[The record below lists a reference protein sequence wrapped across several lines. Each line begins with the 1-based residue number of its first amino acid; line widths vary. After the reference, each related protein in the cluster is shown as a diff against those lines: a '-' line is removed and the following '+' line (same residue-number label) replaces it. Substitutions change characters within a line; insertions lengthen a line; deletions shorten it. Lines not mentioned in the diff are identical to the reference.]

1 MINKKFII
9 FISVIVLLSI
19 TCYYFYS
26 IEKFTSNCKEFKN
39 VNLVFHKLNYEPTFN
54 NRTLFNYINQDFID
68 KFLVNN
74 MNSIYRP
81 LKIRFNNIDLVE
93 ENLEENLRTHYDNFR
108 VNYTSYDYDGRDA
121 SLRRTPG
128 NQDAITTADKDY
140 SALFEMIRNNE
151 VELPEPIRKIT
162 VREEGTRQTTQSLTT
177 QANIPV
183 TTQSFQIQTQTPA
196 LELSDEIINVQQL
209 SDNTDTT
216 NTITTRASQETEA
229 ERMMRE
235 LREDEETSYIYN
247 VVQNRNRAYDRMSPL
262 QRFLIDENVPGVFSS
277 LQRQQYTLERLIR
290 EGQSLYDS
298 NTDARTRNSRF
309 NSFFDRID
317 IPQVPDSQR
326 INLRQAIINW
336 DGRRYAP
343 AIIDGAVLI
352 FSEYNY
358 QGEQIILRAGSH
370 TQEAVRNQLPRAY
383 LRRLDADENRTLT
396 INVGNSDRNPKN
408 IASMTPY
415 LANPYDSSQPYFT
428 AGLRINPV
436 SGYEINNTGYNIT
449 VKRTT
454 RQPGWICF
462 FFRTTPSMRSRMR
475 ERLLAPYR
483 SLWSEPIAHIRSEP
497 YLDFTQSRF
506 ESLGFPNQFHL
517 AAYTMI
523 TAAGSGPHVFST
535 RSDDGSELVIYD
547 TVVKRWYIIVYNNGT
562 HSERTRIGVFPLV
575 QGRKYL
581 ILVYFFQYYGPGRLS
596 AAIVGSHTNNIST
609 TNFNGDH
616 YPIGWNNPLTLTAK
630 FIDGNI
636 FPVTSFIVP
645 ENVIFEMYS
654 EDNNEGTKITVPPGK
669 YICPFKNACRPK
681 SFNVRIPSDEDNLI
695 AYLNDLLAIGYVRD
709 TGTTTQPP
717 NMPSS
722 DSLDPINIITEVSM
736 EFPTL
741 PVSDVSMT
749 FPVSRTSTR
758 GNIGLP
764 FELQDIGNILVDGP
778 NKICDEMLEKFVKT
792 DLKILKE
799 SLNKNLS
806 QENTRVLLNLFLN
819 AIDDSKYNDDKIH
832 VYFLPYLPNNKKC
845 YIVKGFNNKP
855 LILLSL
861 YNTIN
866 YSKNIQTYDTTTV
879 CKNFLSEYLINKQQL
894 IKFEQKLDELLNG
907 ERNLINTL
915 NNQYKQKL
923 SAIENIKS
931 QYPNIENIIDR
942 YNCVQKQLIEYY
954 SKDYM
959 KTTEVMKLNRL
970 KHKDNYKVLLS
981 DKIKELKAIDKV
993 QITKLTKESIDL
1005 KKIIDESKSR
1015 VKDLSDEVENLK
1027 KRLIFLYSGRSDK
1040 KLKDRYKQTINI
1052 LKTKTNKL
1060 NYLMKKLGPPIML
1073 SKIYAIL
1080 SGLSG
1085 VTEQNNTFDV
1095 LNSIKD
1101 NGIVFT
1107 QQEKDI
1113 IVRNSYENNYLNY
1126 NDEFN
1131 NYDNFIDRVN
1141 VLNSKCNIIELDE
1154 PNRAGFVKNNASEES
1169 NTIRINN
1176 NRNFIKGEAVYK
1188 KEEDTNSFSYAG
1200 YVSDIENNNLKF
1212 NYKTKKDVEEENFL
1226 FTGENTNK
1234 ANCLLSTNYYYRTPP
1249 NLSLGDK
1256 IIILRE
1262 IIENRTQFSYL
1273 DKEDIKYLE
1282 KLLLFL
1288 ERSYFGQNYRR
1299 SQGTD
1304 LSNDKLD
1311 ENYFVDK
1318 LFTREEALK
1327 ILEKTII
1334 EAYNK
1339 KGGFNINSKLSLD
1352 YRDNY
1357 KQVQEYYKDQEERNK
1372 LAPTRRVYTPPREAI
1387 PCPLKPEEQFIKP
1400 DNRTL
1405 DDYMMNPRNCDK
1417 EKYMDSFDNSFI

>member
-39 VNLVFHKLNYEPTFN
+39 VNLVFHKLNYEPTIN

-93 ENLEENLRTHYDNFR
+93 ENLEENLRTHYDNFK
-108 VNYTSYDYDGRDA
+108 VNYKSYDYDGKDA
-121 SLRRTPG
+121 SLRRTPE
-128 NQDAITTADKDY
+128 NQDAITTSDKDY
-140 SALFEMIRNNE
+140 NALFEMIRNNE
-151 VELPEPIRKIT
+151 VELPEPIR
-162 VREEGTRQTTQSLTT
+162 REIERVEGTRQTTQSITT

-183 TTQSFQIQTQTPA
+183 SVQSDQIQTT
-196 LELSDEIINVQQL
+196 SVSSFGEIRSIQYLVG
-209 SDNTDTT
+209 DTGT
-216 NTITTRASQETEA
+216 TTQTITTMASRETEV
-229 ERMMRE
+229 ERLMRE
-235 LREDEETSYIYN
+235 LREDDDTSYIYN
-247 VVQNRNRAYDRMSPL
+247 VVQNRNRSYDRMSPL
-262 QRFLIDENVPGVFSS
+262 QRFLIDENVPGLFSD
-277 LQRQQYTLERLIR
+277 LQRQQYTLERLIS

-298 NTDARTRNSRF
+298 STDDLTRNSRF
-309 NSFFDRID
+309 NTFFDRIN
-317 IPQVPDSQR
+317 IPLVPDSQR
-326 INLRQAIINW
+326 IILREAIINW
-336 DGRRYAP
+336 DGRTYEP
-343 AIIDGAVLI
+343 AIIDGAVLL
-352 FSEYNY
+352 FPEYNY

-370 TQEAVRNQLPRAY
+370 SQENVRNQLPRPY
-383 LRRLDADENRTLT
+383 LDQLDEDENRTMT
-396 INVGNSDRNPKN
+396 INVGNSDRNPK
-408 IASMTPY
+408 IVASMNPY
-415 LANPYDSSQPYFT
+415 LENPYDSSQPYYT
-428 AGLRINPV
+428 AGLRIDPV
-436 SGYEINNTGYNIT
+436 SGYEITNTGYNINIT
-449 VKRTT
+449 RTT
-454 RQPGWICF
+454 RQNGWICF

-475 ERLLAPYR
+475 ERLYDYY
-483 SLWSEPIAHIRSEP
+483 SIWSEPIAQIRSVEN
-497 YLDFTQSRF
+497 LNFTQSSF
-506 ESLGFPNQFHL
+506 QNIGLGSGQFHL
-517 AAYTMI
+517 VAFTMI
-523 TAAGSGPHVFST
+523 TAAGSGPHIFST
-535 RSDDGSELVIYD
+535 RSDDGTVLVIYD
-547 TVVKRWYIIVYNNGT
+547 TVVQRWTHVVHNDGT
-562 HSERTRIGVFPLV
+562 HSARTRTGTYPLI

-581 ILVYFFQYYGPGRLS
+581 ILVYFFQYGGPGHLTAS
-596 AAIVGSHTNNIST
+596 MLGTHTNNIST
-609 TNFNGDH
+609 INFQGDH
-616 YPIGWNNPLTLTAK
+616 YPVGWNDSLTLTAK
-630 FIDGNI
+630 FINGNI

-654 EDNNEGTKITVPPGK
+654 EDNQQGTKINVPPGK

-681 SFNVRIPSDEDNLI
+681 SFNVRTPSDEENLI
-695 AYLNDLLAIGYVRD
+695 AYLNDLLALGYLRD

-717 NMPSS
+717 NLPNP
-722 DSLDPINIITEVSM
+722 DSLPPINIITEVSM
-736 EFPTL
+736 EYPTL
-741 PVSDVSMT
+741 PVSEVSMT

-758 GNIGLP
+758 GSVGLP
-764 FELQDIGNILVDGP
+764 LGLQDIGDILVNGP
-778 NKICDEMLEKFVKT
+778 NKICDEMLDKFVKT
-792 DLKILKE
+792 DLKIIKE
-799 SLNKNLS
+799 SLNKNLN
-806 QENTRVLLNLFLN
+806 QQNTKVLLNLFLN

-855 LILLSL
+855 LILLGL

-879 CKNFLSEYLINKQQL
+879 CKNFLSDYLVNKQQL

-923 SAIENIKS
+923 NAIENIKS

-1015 VKDLSDEVENLK
+1015 IKDLSDEVENLK

-1060 NYLMKKLGPPIML
+1060 NYLMNKLGPPIML

-1085 VTEQNNTFDV
+1085 VTEQNNSFDV

-1107 QQEKDI
+1107 QQEKNI

-1126 NDEFN
+1126 TENFN

-1141 VLNSKCNIIELDE
+1141 VLNSKCNIIELDN
-1154 PNRAGFVKNNASEES
+1154 PNRAGFVKNEVSAES
-1169 NTIRINN
+1169 NTITINN
-1176 NRNFIKGEAVYK
+1176 NRNFIKDQAVYK

-1200 YVSDIENNNLKF
+1200 YVSDIDNNNLKF
-1212 NYKTKKDVEEENFL
+1212 NYKTKEDVEEEDFL
-1226 FTGENTNK
+1226 YTGENTNK

-1249 NLSLGDK
+1249 NLSLSDK
-1256 IIILRE
+1256 IVILRE

-1311 ENYFVDK
+1311 ENYFIDT
-1318 LFTREEALK
+1318 LFTKEEALK

-1339 KGGFNINSKLSLD
+1339 KGGFNINSKLSLN

-1357 KQVQEYYKDQEERNK
+1357 RQPEEYYKDQEERNK

-1387 PCPLKPEEQFIKP
+1387 PCPLKPQEQFIKP